1 MYIFKQARDDHD
13 SNLLLIF
20 TAGGHVA
27 SIKVLTPAFF
37 GVQTF
42 CSTSHFLISP
52 VYRLRLPAQCD
63 TDVEANSSEIGKLLP
78 SL

>member
-27 SIKVLTPAFF
+27 SIKVPTPAFF
-37 GVQTF
+37 GVEPF
-42 CSTSHFLISP
+42 CSTFSLSP
-52 VYRLRLPAQCD
+52 VDQMHVKLSLVSKLEVLRD
-63 TDVEANSSEIGKLLP
+63 TNDDANSS
-78 SL
+78 